1 MKDNL
6 KRVRP
11 EDFDVETLM
20 AAARDGRLYVDEGK
34 KRASK
39 EQVVKDVRAYV
50 RRISVYVTPKF
61 RSSVD
66 KLWEH
71 ILSNDEFVDFLTP
84 GTKARKCRDFDKYNL
99 MRIIGVLREKGVYEF
114 YSDRKYDALLEPGEK
129 ESPYRRYLGMGI
141 EQRPL
146 LVKIREIVAD
156 NIF

>member
-34 KRASK
+34 KRANK

-71 ILSNDEFVDFLTP
+71 ILSNDEFVNFLTP

-99 MRIIGVLREKGVYEF
+99 MRIIGVLREKGV
-114 YSDRKYDALLEPGEK
+114 
-129 ESPYRRYLGMGI
+129 
-141 EQRPL
+141 
-146 LVKIREIVAD
+146 
-156 NIF
+156 